1 MIKGKVVPPKSVV
14 AGLAQELDSEPRY
27 LEKLSAEI
35 RKDLGTKR
43 LDLEVWASSKP
54 RAAHRFAIWIACEL
68 HGSRIWSMIFRAT
81 PAALTCRSHP
91 LLPS

>member
-1 MIKGKVVPPKSVV
+1 MINGRAVPTRAVPV
-14 AGLAQELDSEPRY
+14 GLAKELDSDPRY

-35 RKDLGTKR
+35 RKDLGAKR

-54 RAAHRFAIWIACEL
+54 QPAHRFATWIARA
-68 HGSRIWSMIFRAT
+68 SFMVRIWSMIFRAT
-81 PAALTCRSHP
+81 SAALTRRSHP